1 MIGFELVFDADDIQI
16 AYKGLKFKVKYDPQD
31 DDNMDVAPI
40 IKCARLL
47 EQIAR
52 KAGCEID
59 DN

>member
-16 AYKGLKFKVKYDPQD
+16 AYKGLKFNVKFEPQA

-40 IKCARLL
+40 FKCARLL

-52 KAGCEID
+52 KVGCEVD
-59 DN
+59 D